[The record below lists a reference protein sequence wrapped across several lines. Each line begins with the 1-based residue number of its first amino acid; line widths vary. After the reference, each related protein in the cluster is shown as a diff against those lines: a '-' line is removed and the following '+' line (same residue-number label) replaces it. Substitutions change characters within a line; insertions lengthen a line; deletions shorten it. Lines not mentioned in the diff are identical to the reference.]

1 MWRAIGSVHS
11 GDDKSIR
18 SNQSREE
25 ISFEQ
30 FHKHKSTRMSAEKDR
45 SFCYD
50 YLQKKRD
57 DYRNMTYD
65 SRAKS

>member
-1 MWRAIGSVHS
+1 MWRAIGSVRS

-30 FHKHKSTRMSAEKDR
+30 FHKHKSTHFSA
-45 SFCYD
+45 
-50 YLQKKRD
+50 
-57 DYRNMTYD
+57 
-65 SRAKS
+65 